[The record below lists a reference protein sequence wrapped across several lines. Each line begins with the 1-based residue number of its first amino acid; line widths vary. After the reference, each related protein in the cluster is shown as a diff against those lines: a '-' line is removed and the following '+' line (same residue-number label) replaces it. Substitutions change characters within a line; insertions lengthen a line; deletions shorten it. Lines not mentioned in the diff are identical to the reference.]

1 MNAPSEFS
9 ILAILWGGSF
19 LLVLRVVEAFD
30 WVGAVSVRALIA
42 SLTLYV
48 LAKIS
53 KRQLDFSIGAVP
65 FLISGAT
72 TVAFQLI
79 GLSFA
84 VPRIGTAMSAILV
97 GAIPLYSAMIGR
109 LLHIEKLTRV
119 GYFGLALGFLGIFLL
134 VGFPK
139 GNASKEY
146 LVGILVAVIGCISA
160 AFGSNFSKMKMSSVG
175 VWEQVIG
182 AFFFGGLLTAPLL
195 IFVPF
200 QRNPMVGDWLNI
212 IALAVLCSSLCYV
225 IYFKLVSE
233 IGATRAISV
242 EFLVTVVA
250 VLIGAF
256 YLHENISLVQVLG
269 GALVIIGCILIL
281 DLFGIGRRLPR
292 RVTLR

>member
-19 LLVLRVVEAFD
+19 LLVLRVVDAFD
-30 WVGAVSVRALIA
+30 WAGAVSVRALIA

-48 LAKIS
+48 LAKVS
-53 KRQLDFSIGAVP
+53 KRQLDFSVGAVP
-65 FLISGAT
+65 FLISGTT
-72 TVAFQLI
+72 TVAIQLI

-84 VPRIGTAMSAILV
+84 VPRIGTAMTAIFV
-97 GAIPLYSAMIGR
+97 GSIPLYSALIGR
-109 LLHIEKLTRV
+109 LLNIEKLPSF
-119 GYFGLALGFLGIFLL
+119 GYFGLALGFLGIALL

-146 LVGILVAVIGCISA
+146 LLGIVVAVIGCISA

-175 VWEQVIG
+175 TWEQVIG

-200 QRNPMVGDWLNI
+200 QRTPTAGDWLNI
-212 IALAVLCSSLCYV
+212 TALAVLCSSLCYA
-225 IYFKLVSE
+225 IYFKLVAD

-269 GALVIIGCILIL
+269 GALVIVGCILIL
-281 DLFGIGRRLPR
+281 DLFGIGKRLPR
-292 RVTLR
+292 PVNLR

>member
-84 VPRIGTAMSAILV
+84 VPRIGTAMTAILV

-109 LLHIEKLTRV
+109 LLHIEILTKF
-119 GYFGLALGFLGIFLL
+119 GYFGLALGFLGIVLL
-134 VGFPK
+134 VGFPQ
-139 GNASKEY
+139 GSTSKEY
-146 LVGILVAVIGCISA
+146 LVGILVAVVGCISA
-160 AFGSNFSKMKMSSVG
+160 ALGSNFSKMKMSSVG
-175 VWEQVIG
+175 TWEQVIG

-200 QRNPMVGDWLNI
+200 QRTPTAGDWLNI
-212 IALAVLCSSLCYV
+212 TALAVLCSSLCYA
-225 IYFKLVSE
+225 IYFKLVAD

-250 VLIGAF
+250 VLIGAL
-256 YLHENISLVQVLG
+256 YLHENISLIQVVG
-269 GALVIIGCILIL
+269 GALVILGCILIL
-281 DLFGIGRRLPR
+281 DLFGIAKRLRR
-292 RVTLR
+292 RVALR